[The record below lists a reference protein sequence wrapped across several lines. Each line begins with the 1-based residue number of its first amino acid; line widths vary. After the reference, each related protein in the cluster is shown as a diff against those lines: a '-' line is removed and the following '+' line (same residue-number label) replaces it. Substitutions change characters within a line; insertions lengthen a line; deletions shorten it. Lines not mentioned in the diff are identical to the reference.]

1 MIKSKV
7 KNQSMKKYLQWKLQ
21 AKAHVEKLLGK
32 SLPTMKMNN
41 EHSWKFKKASN
52 DQ

>member
-7 KNQSMKKYLQWKLQ
+7 KSQTSKKYLQWKLQ
-21 AKAHVEKLLGK
+21 AKAHVEKLLEK
-32 SLPTMKMNN
+32 SQPTMKMN
-41 EHSWKFKKASN
+41 KKHNWNSKKTSN